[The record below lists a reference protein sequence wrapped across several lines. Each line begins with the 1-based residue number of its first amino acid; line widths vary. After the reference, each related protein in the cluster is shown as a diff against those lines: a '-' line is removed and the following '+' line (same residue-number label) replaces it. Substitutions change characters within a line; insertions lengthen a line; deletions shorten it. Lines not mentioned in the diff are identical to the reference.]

1 MSPPT
6 PFGAD
11 IKKGIYSS
19 FSILDPV
26 LEQLQGLEGNLAL
39 DFSMPESG
47 YEIRVEGSKA
57 TVTFSYGLDNDKDA
71 ANGRLILKDSFEI
84 DLEKKSLLSFRREA
98 TSNVSQ
104 DFWTRSAAR
113 LSEVKKLTGKS
124 PAVREFFKNVVL
136 QLELP
141 APEKEKPTAPPPEAE
156 ARVERRPKEEGPAKL
171 EAMDWEQMRSLNFLA
186 SQAGAHALPGR
197 KSILERRESSVQ
209 LSSGQV
215 MLDFQTRNY
224 AEAAASPHL
233 LLPLFAGSTVFN
245 LGRAWASGFAFESA
259 WSARIFSTG
268 VGLALEVPAFELT
281 SRGLRA
287 AQEGRFDSEE
297 LGAAITKNYFSFGAF
312 RGAAALSASPLA
324 GFLALHG
331 MNELE
336 RGLGLQTAGG
346 TYLQRAAG
354 DGILFSQLTF
364 ASQLSEAGLG
374 RALGLQH
381 SLPER
386 LHQTE
391 LAVYRQATQGRL
403 SSEVLIRRGLFQN
416 DGSIQFKADLK
427 STPLSGKKQ
436 AWTLGALEAAEG
448 FFPDVLAAQADSPPL
463 LIVRDEKGGYS
474 IQRDPAHPRPDIAV
488 DYHDATSDL
497 WVPIDGEPIPLVDGM
512 RIKAGE
518 KAAYQIHF
526 KGGAAVADPLPAPD
540 TPVVPTPPVSVPL
553 VFLGE
558 LNAAHPILATLATDP
573 TGANPREV
581 RTHLYIPDFGEV
593 SAFTAVGL
601 DKKVLLGERPFGVNE
616 DAFGIAFDAE
626 GHPVFIVGDG
636 MGGHGAGDLASKVA
650 VEHMVGFLRQH
661 PGVSLADATLS
672 AHAEVQ
678 ANANKGQTVM
688 GALRIFPDGTVEHAS
703 AGDIRFWVIR
713 TMPDGSQKLFEPH
726 LPDTWAAMIMARKG
740 LIHTVE
746 LNAHEYSSTVL
757 SGLGGPKDLN
767 IVDSMDIF
775 ADTRLFYQNKLR
787 INVGTKDAPQWET
800 LVLQEGDQLAL
811 MSDGVADLLDEG
823 QFLALNPAESL
834 ATSKLHALEKYTEA
848 ALQLYQWLRQQ
859 GLDAQS
865 RELIPQGM
873 LYEGKYINGQGNIFE
888 AGAQAGEWKLV
899 AHVGPDNTTALIYRH
914 NPLKKGI
921 GSLPP
926 PVVPKPAPAPLP
938 PTISPPPPPAPVAPP
953 APPAPAPVPAPSGLA
968 MPVEAPVLRVM
979 YEGKAE
985 SLQAPEAMEWIL
997 GRKHQASLFAADH
1010 AWIGEDHF
1018 KLEYVQEKG
1027 AWLYR
1032 VTALAEGGLWI
1043 ENNQSGKKRIFKIL
1057 KPGES
1062 LLLPP
1067 DDYEL
1072 KFKKP
1077 DLDWDEIF
1085 FLGLPALKPK
1095 SQP

>member
-26 LEQLQGLEGNLAL
+26 LERLQGLEGNLTL

-47 YEIRVEGSKA
+47 YEISVEGSKA

-71 ANGRLILKDSFEI
+71 ANGRLILKDSFEL

-104 DFWTRSAAR
+104 DFWTRSAAQ
-113 LSEVKKLTGKS
+113 LSQVKKLTGKS
-124 PAVREFFKNVVL
+124 AAVREFFQNVVL
-136 QLELP
+136 KLELP
-141 APEKEKPTAPPPEAE
+141 APEKEKPAAPPPEAE
-156 ARVERRPKEEGPAKL
+156 ARYERRPKEEGPAKL
-171 EAMDWEQMRSLNFLA
+171 EAMDWDRMRSLNFLA
-186 SQAGAHALPGR
+186 SQAFARSLPGR

-209 LSSGQV
+209 LSAGQV

-224 AEAAASPHL
+224 AEAAASPQL

-281 SRGLRA
+281 ARGLRA
-287 AQEGRFDSEE
+287 AQEGRFDSEG
-297 LGAAITKNYFSFGAF
+297 LGAALAKNYFSFGAF
-312 RGAAALSASPLA
+312 RGAAALSASPLS

-336 RGLGLQTAGG
+336 RGLGLQTADG

-374 RALGLQH
+374 RALGMQH

-403 SSEVLIRRGLFQN
+403 RSEIMVRRGLFQD
-416 DGSIQFKADLK
+416 DGSIQFKSDLK
-427 STPLSGKKQ
+427 SAPLSGNKQ
-436 AWTLGALEAAEG
+436 AWTLGALEAGEG

-463 LIVRDEKGGYS
+463 LIVKDEKGGYS

-497 WVPIDGEPIPLVDGM
+497 WVPIDQDPVPLVDGM
-512 RIKAGE
+512 RIKAGQ

-540 TPVVPTPPVSVPL
+540 APVTPTPPPSVPL

-558 LNAAHPILATLATDP
+558 LNPAHPVLATSATDP

-581 RTHLYIPDFGEV
+581 RTHLYIPGFGEV

-626 GHPVFIVGDG
+626 GLPVLVVCDG
-636 MGGHGAGDLASKVA
+636 MGGHGAGDVASKVA
-650 VEHMVGFLRQH
+650 VDHLVEFLRQH
-661 PGVSLADATLS
+661 PGASLADATLS

-703 AGDIRFWVIR
+703 AGDIRFWVLR
-713 TMPDGSQKLFEPH
+713 NMPDGTQKLFEPH
-726 LPDTWAAMIMARKG
+726 YPDTWAAMLLKRLGDINT
-740 LIHTVE
+740 IE

-767 IVDSMDIF
+767 IVDSLDIL
-775 ADTRLFYQNKLR
+775 ADNRLFYQQKLR
-787 INVGTKDAPQWET
+787 INVGTKDAPQGET
-800 LVLQEGDQLAL
+800 LVLQEGDQLVL

-823 QFLALNPAESL
+823 QFLALNPAERL
-834 ATSKLHALEKYTEA
+834 ATFQLDALEKYTEA
-848 ALQLYQWLRQQ
+848 SLQLYQWLRQQ
-859 GLDAQS
+859 GLNAQS
-865 RELIPQGM
+865 RELIPQGFI
-873 LYEGKYINGQGNIFE
+873 YEGKYINSAGNIYE

-899 AHVGPDNTTALIYRH
+899 GHVGPDNTTALIYRH

-926 PVVPKPAPAPLP
+926 PVVPKPPLASAALPVAP
-938 PTISPPPPPAPVAPP
+938 PPPPPAPTSP
-953 APPAPAPVPAPSGLA
+953 PVPLPSAVAL
-968 MPVEAPVLRVM
+968 PIEAPVLRVM
-979 YEGKAE
+979 YEGKTE
-985 SLQAPEAMEWIL
+985 NLSSPDAMDLVL
-997 GRKHQASLFAADH
+997 GRGHQPSLFGADH

-1027 AWLYR
+1027 VWLYR

-1077 DLDWDEIF
+1077 DQDWDEIF